1 METFQKRL
9 NKSSQRIATCS
20 ALQKPPGGGGVGEGA
35 RKEWS
40 RDAKVLLPGMLDK
53 LKDKTSAVIVALQS
67 ALDESIKYCFEL
79 GEAVDEAC
87 GVVAQSSQSSSRN
100 AQMAREDVR
109 RHESCLHKR
118 LTQVYR
124 TAHREV
130 HERVESRR
138 AKRALDAR
146 RVCKASGGMKAIDFL
161 LMDLDQGKKS
171 KIAELLSATPQ
182 TTAAATTTTT
192 TKAAAM
198 TNPPSRKPSASVKLR
213 RVCEVASKSKSA
225 RNESIRCHL

>member
-20 ALQKPPGGGGVGEGA
+20 ALQKPPGAAALAKGA

-87 GVVAQSSQSSSRN
+87 VALSHKVPKVQVETLKWLAKTFEGMNRASIS
-100 AQMAREDVR
+100 A
-109 RHESCLHKR
+109 LHKSIVPPIVKC
-118 LTQVYR
+118 T
-124 TAHREV
+124 
-130 HERVESRR
+130 SRR
-138 AKRALDAR
+138 IQTRETVPRELP
-146 RVCKASGGMKAIDFL
+146 RV
-161 LMDLDQGKKS
+161 
-171 KIAELLSATPQ
+171 
-182 TTAAATTTTT
+182 
-192 TKAAAM
+192 
-198 TNPPSRKPSASVKLR
+198 RKPAAV
-213 RVCEVASKSKSA
+213 
-225 RNESIRCHL
+225 

>member
-1 METFQKRL
+1 MQC
-9 NKSSQRIATCS
+9 IAEAARAAA
-20 ALQKPPGGGGVGEGA
+20 ALAKGA

-87 GVVAQSSQSSSRN
+87 VAVVAQSSQSSSRN

-138 AKRALDAR
+138 ANGQRFETL
-146 RVCKASGGMKAIDFL
+146 ASV
-161 LMDLDQGKKS
+161 
-171 KIAELLSATPQ
+171 
-182 TTAAATTTTT
+182 
-192 TKAAAM
+192 
-198 TNPPSRKPSASVKLR
+198 RKPAAV
-213 RVCEVASKSKSA
+213 
-225 RNESIRCHL
+225 